1 MFLVPNK
8 YSFLYFKLDVKNYI
22 KNWKYR
28 KMMRFCKCKRKNVL
42 FFYFEP
48 SIKHAG
54 LADRIKAVI
63 SLYNIA
69 KLNNYE
75 FCFSWTT
82 PFDIETYLSV
92 KKNVL
97 FKKEELEY
105 SIFDTEI
112 ISEVNWRDNTYLKP
126 NKQYHCYIYSGNAMP
141 YVFENTGLKWN
152 DLFTELF
159 LPQKVITDYIESL
172 NIKRHTFV
180 SVHFRFVNALEHFE
194 NTFFDN
200 YIESELEKQ
209 NLIKKCHR
217 AIRDIIAENLEKQV
231 FVFSDSSVFLNS
243 LMSLPVKVLEHDNL
257 AHVSERSDKD
267 SILKSFVDLYV
278 MSMSSAVYRIRAK
291 ELYNFSEYSLLA
303 ARIGD
308 VPFINKDI

>member
-1 MFLVPNK
+1 MIIVSNK

-28 KMMRFCKCKRKNVL
+28 KRMRLCRCKRKNVL

-48 SIKHAG
+48 SIKHSG
-54 LADRIKAVI
+54 LADRIKAII

-69 KLNNYE
+69 KLNNYG
-75 FCFSWTT
+75 FRFSWTT
-82 PFDIETYLSV
+82 PFDIESYLSV
-92 KKNVL
+92 KKGVL
-97 FKKEELEY
+97 FEKEELEY

-126 NKQYHCYIYSGNAMP
+126 NKQYHCYIYSGNSMP
-141 YVFENTGLKWN
+141 YIFENTGLKWN
-152 DLFTELF
+152 DLYRELF
-159 LPQKVITDYIESL
+159 SPQKIVLDYIESL
-172 NIKRHTFV
+172 KIIRSTFV

-200 YIESELEKQ
+200 HIDSESEKQ
-209 NLIKKCHR
+209 DLIKRCHR
-217 AIRDIIAENLEKQV
+217 AIFDIIADNPNKQV

-243 LMSLPVKVLEHDNL
+243 LTSLPVKVLEHDNL
-257 AHVSERSDKD
+257 AHVSEQSNKD
-267 SILKSFVDLYV
+267 ATLKSFVDLYV
-278 MSMSSAVYRIRAK
+278 MSMSNAIYRVRAK

-303 ARIGD
+303 ARIGN
-308 VPFINKDI
+308 VPFFNKDI